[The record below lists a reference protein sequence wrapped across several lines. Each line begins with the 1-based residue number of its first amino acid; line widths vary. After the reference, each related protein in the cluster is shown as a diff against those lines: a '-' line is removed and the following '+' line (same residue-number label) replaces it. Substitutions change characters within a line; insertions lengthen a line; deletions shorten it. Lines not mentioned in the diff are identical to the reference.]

1 MNFVQE
7 LQKRGI
13 ETTDELLKRL
23 FEGKCNVYRKI
34 EQNKRKIE
42 AIKHEN
48 ERLKTML
55 KKGLEGRRF
64 LLDAIE
70 KKESELNQEN
80 D

>member
-1 MNFVQE
+1 MNFIQE
-7 LQKRGI
+7 LQKKGI

-23 FEGKCNVYRKI
+23 FEGECNVYREI

-42 AIKHEN
+42 ALKQEN

-55 KKGLEGRRF
+55 KDGLEGRRF
-64 LLDAIE
+64 LLDAI
-70 KKESELNQEN
+70 KRKESELNQEN